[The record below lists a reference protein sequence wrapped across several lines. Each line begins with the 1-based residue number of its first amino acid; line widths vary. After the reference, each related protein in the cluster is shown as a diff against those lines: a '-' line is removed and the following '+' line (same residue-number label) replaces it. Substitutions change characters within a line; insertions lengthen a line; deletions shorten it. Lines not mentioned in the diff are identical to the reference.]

1 MYLQKIQKLITM
13 KATLEF
19 NLSDQEDRRHHLR
32 CVESEKLV
40 SFIGNFEAY
49 LRAEYKYNEELTSD
63 QIAIVEKIRDR
74 FYQAIQEYGLDL
86 DELS

>member
-1 MYLQKIQKLITM
+1 M
-13 KATLEF
+13 KAILEF
-19 NLSDQEDRRHHLR
+19 NLSDHEDKRHHLR

-40 SFIGNFEAY
+40 SFIQNFEAY
-49 LRAEYKYNEELTSD
+49 LRAEYKYNEELTSE
-63 QIAIVEKIRDR
+63 QIQIVEKIRDR